1 MIHALLVLALFS
13 PRAQGVAKTGTAL
26 RTEVAIFAGGCFWGI
41 DAVYKHT
48 KGVVR
53 VVSGFAD
60 AKGGSGGAGHA
71 ESVEVTY
78 DPAETSYAQLL
89 EIFFLVAHDPTQ
101 LNRQGP
107 DVGPE
112 YRSAIFYRSPEQ
124 ERQAR
129 EYIQQLTEARQYTA
143 PIVTQ
148 VAQLDRFVRAGPFHQ
163 DYLARHM
170 TDPYIVYNDLP
181 KLKRL
186 EERFPDRY
194 RAASATSGQ

>member
-1 MIHALLVLALFS
+1 MTRALLVLALLS
-13 PRAQGVAKTGTAL
+13 PVAPAAAPTRPAP

-48 KGVVR
+48 RGVVR
-53 VVSGFAD
+53 VVSGFAEGN
-60 AKGGSGGAGHA
+60 GGTGGAGHA

-78 DPAETSYAQLL
+78 DPAQISYAQLL

-112 YRSAIFYRSPEQ
+112 YRSAIFYRTPEQ
-124 ERQAR
+124 ARQAR
-129 EYIQQLTEARQYTA
+129 EYIRQLTDARQFAA
-143 PIVTQ
+143 PIVTE
-148 VAQLDRFVRAGPFHQ
+148 VAHLDRFVAAGPFHQ

-170 TDPYIVYNDLP
+170 TDPYIVHNDLP

-186 EERFPDRY
+186 EERFPERY
-194 RAASATSGQ
+194 RA